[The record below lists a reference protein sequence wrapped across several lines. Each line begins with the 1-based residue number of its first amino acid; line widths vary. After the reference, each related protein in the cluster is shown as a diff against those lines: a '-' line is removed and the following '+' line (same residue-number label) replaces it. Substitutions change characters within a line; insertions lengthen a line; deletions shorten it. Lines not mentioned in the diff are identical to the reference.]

1 MRLSLTLGPAPLSP
15 AWRLTLETTN
25 KAVRIDLFRANTP
38 QMRAFHL
45 SWLAFFFCFFAW
57 FGISPLMPVVRK
69 EFQLTPDQVGWCII
83 ASTASTIFARLFF
96 GWLCDRIGPRL
107 SYTWLLVVGSLG
119 VMGIGL
125 AHDYTTFLMFR
136 LLIGGIGASFV
147 ITQYHT
153 SVMFAPNCVGTANA
167 TTAGWGNLGG
177 GATHLLMP
185 ALFALLVGPLA
196 LSEKIGWRLAMGIA
210 GGLCFLMGIAYYRF
224 TQDTPEGNFSQL
236 RAQGKLRD
244 VKKVNGAF
252 WTAFRDYR
260 VWALFVAYGACF
272 GIEVTIN
279 NTAALYFTDSFK
291 LSLFWAGLAASLL
304 GMMNLFARA
313 LGGIVGDRFGARW
326 GLRGRVRLALLCALC
341 GRAGPHYVLA
351 NARADCRHTG
361 VPGLRHSGRHVV
373 GGDLLGR
380 AVREQEGPGR
390 GLRHRRRGRKCG
402 CLCRR
407 IPLQDG
413 ARILAD
419 RPADSGGGGH
429 RELAAGADG
438 SLRPAGG
445 NEVPMPRPRAA
456 ERRLWNRR

>member
-1 MRLSLTLGPAPLSP
+1 M
-15 AWRLTLETTN
+15 ETTN

-57 FGISPLMPVVRK
+57 FGISPLMPVVRT
-69 EFQLTPDQVGWCII
+69 EFRLTPDQVGWCII

-210 GGLCFLMGIAYYRF
+210 GGLCFLMGLAYYRF
-224 TQDTPEGNFSQL
+224 TQDTPDGNFSQL
-236 RAQGKLRD
+236 RAEGKLRD

-252 WTAFRDYR
+252 WTALADYR

-304 GMMNLFARA
+304 GMMNVFARA

-326 GLRGRVRLALLCALC
+326 GLRGRVVWLFCALFAEGLALITFSQMRVLIAAIPVFLVFGILVDMSSGATYSVVPFVNKKAL
-341 GRAGPHYVLA
+341 GAV
-351 NARADCRHTG
+351 
-361 VPGLRHSGRHVV
+361 SGIV
-373 GGDLLGR
+373 G
-380 AVREQEGPGR
+380 
-390 GLRHRRRGRKCG
+390 
-402 CLCRR
+402 
-407 IPLQDG
+407 
-413 ARILAD
+413 
-419 RPADSGGGGH
+419 
-429 RELAAGADG
+429 
-438 SLRPAGG
+438 AGG
-445 NEVPMPRPRAA
+445 NAGAFAA
-456 ERRLWNRR
+456 GFLFKTEPGYWPTALLILGAAVTVSSLLVLTVRFAPQVERETDASVESGREPTLEPVLT